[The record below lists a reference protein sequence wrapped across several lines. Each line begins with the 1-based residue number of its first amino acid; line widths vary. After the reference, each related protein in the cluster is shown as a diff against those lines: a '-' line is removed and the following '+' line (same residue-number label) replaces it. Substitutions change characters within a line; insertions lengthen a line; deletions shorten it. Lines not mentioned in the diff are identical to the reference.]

1 MPSPRRTSEHASQP
15 NDPKSD
21 ASDARP
27 TDMPPAAVDVPRIE
41 RAVREIL
48 LAVGEDPDRE
58 GLLKTPNR
66 VARAYGEL
74 MAGLRD
80 DPRKHL
86 KTVFHER
93 YDEVVLL
100 RDIEFHSLC
109 EHHLLPF
116 TGRAHVAY
124 LPDGK
129 VVGLSKLA
137 RLVEGFARRPQVQE
151 RLTTQIADALMEE
164 LNPVGAAC
172 VIEAVHTCMTIRG
185 AKKHGSTMVTSA
197 LRGIFKENPASRAEI
212 LSLMYAKN
220 GAGGDVIRFRKMSC
234 AGRSM
239 VLSLPLSPEV
249 TTPAG
254 PSRANP
260 FPYAYDTRGMN
271 RADGPAGLVTSVTR
285 RSFRGVAE
293 QKNHPRVDRT
303 GASRTPVGEQQTT
316 RGNAQRVPSGPFVSD

>member
-1 MPSPRRTSEHASQP
+1 MCPANAH
-15 NDPKSD
+15 DD
-21 ASDARP
+21 ASDAVPREMN
-27 TDMPPAAVDVPRIE
+27 DAKVDHARIE

-48 LAVGEDPDRE
+48 LAIGENPERE
-58 GLLKTPNR
+58 GLLKTPSR

-74 MAGLRD
+74 MAGLHV

-86 KTVFHER
+86 QTVFRER

-137 RLVEGFARRPQVQE
+137 RLVEGYARRPQVQE

-164 LNPVGAAC
+164 LNPIGAAC

-197 LRGIFKENPASRAEI
+197 LRGIFKENPSSRAEI
-212 LSLMYAKN
+212 LSLMHYGN
-220 GAGGDVIRFRKMSC
+220 GVK
-234 AGRSM
+234 
-239 VLSLPLSPEV
+239 L
-249 TTPAG
+249 
-254 PSRANP
+254 
-260 FPYAYDTRGMN
+260 
-271 RADGPAGLVTSVTR
+271 
-285 RSFRGVAE
+285 
-293 QKNHPRVDRT
+293 
-303 GASRTPVGEQQTT
+303 
-316 RGNAQRVPSGPFVSD
+316 

>member
-1 MPSPRRTSEHASQP
+1 MPAREFRSDEHLE
-15 NDPKSD
+15 DDDRSD
-21 ASDARP
+21 AANLV
-27 TDMPPAAVDVPRIE
+27 PAKIDIPRIE

-74 MAGLRD
+74 MAGLQDEPKR
-80 DPRKHL
+80 HL
-86 KTVFHER
+86 KTVFTEN

-137 RLVEGFARRPQVQE
+137 RLVEGYARRPQVQE

-164 LNPVGAAC
+164 LSPIGAAC
-172 VIEAVHTCMTIRG
+172 VIEATHTCMTIRG

-197 LRGIFKENPASRAEI
+197 LRGIFKENPSSRNEI
-212 LSLMYAKN
+212 LTLMYNESKN
-220 GAGGDVIRFRKMSC
+220 K
-234 AGRSM
+234 
-239 VLSLPLSPEV
+239 PW
-249 TTPAG
+249 
-254 PSRANP
+254 
-260 FPYAYDTRGMN
+260 
-271 RADGPAGLVTSVTR
+271 
-285 RSFRGVAE
+285 
-293 QKNHPRVDRT
+293 
-303 GASRTPVGEQQTT
+303 
-316 RGNAQRVPSGPFVSD
+316 

>member
-1 MPSPRRTSEHASQP
+1 MNGDELSEG
-15 NDPKSD
+15 D
-21 ASDARP
+21 
-27 TDMPPAAVDVPRIE
+27 PAAATSAGLPDAKVDVPRIE

-58 GLLKTPNR
+58 GLQRTPNR

-74 MAGLRD
+74 MAGLRT
-80 DPRKHL
+80 DPRVHL
-86 KTVFHER
+86 KTVFTER

-137 RLVEGFARRPQVQE
+137 RLVEGYARRPQVQE
-151 RLTTQIADALMEE
+151 RLTTQIADALMDE
-164 LNPVGAAC
+164 LQPIGSAC

-197 LRGIFKENPASRAEI
+197 LRGIFKENPSSRAEV
-212 LSLMYAKN
+212 LALMHTTN
-220 GAGGDVIRFRKMSC
+220 GVRI
-234 AGRSM
+234 
-239 VLSLPLSPEV
+239 
-249 TTPAG
+249 
-254 PSRANP
+254 
-260 FPYAYDTRGMN
+260 
-271 RADGPAGLVTSVTR
+271 
-285 RSFRGVAE
+285 
-293 QKNHPRVDRT
+293 
-303 GASRTPVGEQQTT
+303 
-316 RGNAQRVPSGPFVSD
+316 